1 MAGKQV
7 DVGIKLGRLE
17 GFAIVLG
24 ELHTRATYQPR
35 IHSADCA
42 LSVSTPHSG
51 SLLFGPTGFTSTID
65 LATNRPSLHPYSS
78 SSSTIQTPGFESSSA
93 GADQTRHCEY
103 HQGAPR
109 HTLDNCWRLGE
120 EVQKM
125 IDANKLSFNAI
136 RPSNVQAN
144 PLPDYGSSSGPI
156 INMISVCIVGEYE
169 TEQKGPTPFIIEY
182 VLVEATVGL
191 TELGAAP
198 TPFVIKVPIR
208 ELYQDSKV
216 LWAYAG
222 SWVYENLED
231 ASKGKAPA
239 ALGAISEAS
248 PISQK
253 KVTEKEIEAFM
264 KVIKA
269 SEYKVVEYMGKSPA
283 HILLFTLLLSSEL
296 QRETLLRVLTAAQV
310 PKETTPDR
318 IEESVNSIFSN
329 TISFPA
335 EGWAHSRV
343 LHVVCKCNK
352 FVIGRMKVD
361 LNRVRPSKTAVRAFD
376 GSRREV
382 NGEIDLLI
390 DVSPCSFSVAF
401 QVLDIPN
408 AFSLLLERPWIHS
421 AGAVLSSLHQ
431 RLKFIAKEGPIT
443 VKGEEQYAIYKETI
457 VPYISIGED
466 ENLPFHSFETI
477 FVIRD
482 YGSRADRM
490 VGKVLLRYN
499 YIPGTEARRGKHLH
513 HLAAHYGRTNRGM
526 SVPSLSHFFPGPL
539 HIARD
544 TLDGPSSDSDNAPA
558 NLPTVY
564 AVTEE
569 TPSGVHIR
577 LAKENEELDNWISV
591 LHYSAVIADVLH
603 SNPNIRHGDS
613 NLSEERL
620 EEPRLIYFGE
630 GLDKNGRVPE
640 IEESLRRLE
649 DRQLTSVEPT
659 DEINRAGLFLSIK
672 KEVVKQIN
680 ASFLEVCNYSEW
692 VANIVPVEKKDGRV
706 RVCIDYQDLNKA
718 SPKDNFPLPHIDVLV
733 DNTIRM
739 VEEDRIKTTF
749 TTMWGTFCYRVIPFG
764 LKNAGA
770 TYQRAIVTLFYDMM
784 HKEIEK
790 YKLRFNS
797 AKCTFGANSG
807 KLLGFVVS
815 ERGIEVDPDKVKA
828 IRELPSPSTVR
839 EVRGFLVRLNYIARF
854 IANLTDKCR
863 LLFRLLRKNAA
874 IEWDEECQK
883 AFDTIKAYLVQLLVL
898 VPPTP
903 DLPLILYL
911 TKFIEGES
919 NYPEIENMYC
929 ELVWVMQRLRQYILY
944 HTICLLSKADPMKYL
959 FDSPSSMR
967 NIAKWCCQLTEYDI
981 EYVPCTSVKG
991 QAIADHLV
999 EFSIEDDRPI
1009 NSDFP
1014 DEGILQEDDDE
1025 DKLAWKMYFDSV
1037 VNSIGSSIGA
1047 VLISP
1052 DGRYYPIAAKVD
1064 FPNTNNVAEYEA
1076 CILGLQVAIDF

>member
-1 MAGKQV
+1 M
-7 DVGIKLGRLE
+7 IK
-17 GFAIVLG
+17 
-24 ELHTRATYQPR
+24 
-35 IHSADCA
+35 
-42 LSVSTPHSG
+42 
-51 SLLFGPTGFTSTID
+51 
-65 LATNRPSLHPYSS
+65 
-78 SSSTIQTPGFESSSA
+78 
-93 GADQTRHCEY
+93 
-103 HQGAPR
+103 
-109 HTLDNCWRLGE
+109 
-120 EVQKM
+120 
-125 IDANKLSFNAI
+125 
-136 RPSNVQAN
+136 
-144 PLPDYGSSSGPI
+144 
-156 INMISVCIVGEYE
+156 
-169 TEQKGPTPFIIEY
+169 
-182 VLVEATVGL
+182 
-191 TELGAAP
+191 
-198 TPFVIKVPIR
+198 
-208 ELYQDSKV
+208 
-216 LWAYAG
+216 
-222 SWVYENLED
+222 
-231 ASKGKAPA
+231 
-239 ALGAISEAS
+239 
-248 PISQK
+248 
-253 KVTEKEIEAFM
+253 
-264 KVIKA
+264 
-269 SEYKVVEYMGKSPA
+269 
-283 HILLFTLLLSSEL
+283 
-296 QRETLLRVLTAAQV
+296 
-310 PKETTPDR
+310 
-318 IEESVNSIFSN
+318 
-329 TISFPA
+329 
-335 EGWAHSRV
+335 
-343 LHVVCKCNK
+343 
-352 FVIGRMKVD
+352 
-361 LNRVRPSKTAVRAFD
+361 
-376 GSRREV
+376 
-382 NGEIDLLI
+382 
-390 DVSPCSFSVAF
+390 
-401 QVLDIPN
+401 
-408 AFSLLLERPWIHS
+408 
-421 AGAVLSSLHQ
+421 
-431 RLKFIAKEGPIT
+431 
-443 VKGEEQYAIYKETI
+443 
-457 VPYISIGED
+457 
-466 ENLPFHSFETI
+466 
-477 FVIRD
+477 
-482 YGSRADRM
+482 
-490 VGKVLLRYN
+490 
-499 YIPGTEARRGKHLH
+499 ARRGKHLH

-911 TKFIEGES
+911 T
-919 NYPEIENMYC
+919 
-929 ELVWVMQRLRQYILY
+929 
-944 HTICLLSKADPMKYL
+944 
-959 FDSPSSMR
+959 
-967 NIAKWCCQLTEYDI
+967 LTEYDI

-1064 FPNTNNVAEYEA
+1064 FPNTNNVAEYET
-1076 CILGLQVAIDF
+1076 LGQWKMKYAKLMPYYEYLKELARNFEKISFTCMPRIKNQFADALATLASMMIITK